1 MASGAARLVGMKD
14 GKPELEVL
22 PDASAVA
29 ARGADIALAAID
41 AALGETGRA
50 DIALAGG
57 TTPALMYD
65 ILTKRRADWTGVH
78 LWIGDERCVPYDDAE
93 SNVKMVRERLP
104 APGSVLHMPPQDGD
118 PEQRALAY
126 SFQLK
131 ERDLDL
137 VILGIGED
145 AHTASLFPDDP
156 ALHDERRIV
165 HTVSAPKP
173 PPERTSLS
181 LGTISTAA
189 ARLLLV
195 TGAGKRDAL
204 SHALGA
210 PDDHYPS
217 SLLPAAGTTV
227 LADAAAAPA

>member
-1 MASGAARLVGMKD
+1 MND
-14 GKPELEVL
+14 GQPELEVL
-22 PDASAVA
+22 PDAAAVA
-29 ARGADIALAAID
+29 LRAADIVEAAID
-41 AALGETGRA
+41 SAMEATGRA

-57 TTPALMYD
+57 TTPGLLYD
-65 ILTKRRADWTGVH
+65 ELTKRRADWTGVH
-78 LWIGDERCVPYDDAE
+78 LWIGDERCVTYDDPE
-93 SNVKMVRERLP
+93 SNVRFVRERLG
-104 APGSVLHMPPQDGD
+104 APGAVLHMPPQDGD

-131 ERDLDL
+131 DRELDL

-165 HTVSAPKP
+165 HTLSAPKP

-189 ARLLLV
+189 ARLLLA
-195 TGAGKRDAL
+195 TGEGKREAL
-204 SHALGA
+204 SHALSD
-210 PDDHYPS
+210 PNDHYPS
-217 SLLPAAGTTV
+217 SLLPASGTTV
-227 LADAAAAPA
+227 LADEAAAPA

>member
-1 MASGAARLVGMKD
+1 MKD

-22 PDASAVA
+22 PTADAVA
-29 ARGADIALAAID
+29 ERAADIVLAAVDAALAA
-41 AALGETGRA
+41 TGRA
-50 DIALAGG
+50 DVALAGG
-57 TTPALMYD
+57 STPGLLYD
-65 ILTKRRADWTGVH
+65 ELTRRRTDWSGVH
-78 LWIGDERCVPYDDAE
+78 LWLGDERCVAYDDPD
-93 SNVKMVRERLP
+93 SNVKFVRERLP

-118 PEQRALAY
+118 PEKRALAY

-131 ERDLDL
+131 DRELDL

-181 LGTISTAA
+181 LGTISTAP

-195 TGAGKRDAL
+195 TGEGKREAL
-204 SHALGA
+204 GHALGD

-227 LADAAAAPA
+227 LADEAAAPA